1 MIVVDTNVMTSLVVD
16 GENAVDST
24 ALLEHDAEWAA
35 PTILISEL
43 RNVLLGFVRK
53 GNLTPDQAK
62 AMCDDAALVLGGRII
77 SVSGS
82 RVIDTAL
89 ECGLTAY
96 DAEFVVLARALRIPL
111 ATSDRAILA
120 GAPDIAAPP
129 SIIPHPSLRHSR
141 ESGNPYSDT
150 GRESTSSP

>member
-16 GENAVDST
+16 GPDAVDSA
-24 ALLEHDAEWAA
+24 ALLQQDAEWAA
-35 PTILISEL
+35 PGILLSEL
-43 RNVLLGFVRK
+43 RNVLLGFVRRAE
-53 GNLTPDQAK
+53 LTPDQAK
-62 AMCDDAALVLGGRII
+62 AMCDDASLVLGGRIS

-96 DAEFVVLARALRIPL
+96 DAEFVVLARTLGVPL

-120 GAPDIAAPP
+120 GAPDIAA
-129 SIIPHPSLRHSR
+129 HPTSFSL
-141 ESGNPYSDT
+141 P
-150 GRESTSSP
+150 